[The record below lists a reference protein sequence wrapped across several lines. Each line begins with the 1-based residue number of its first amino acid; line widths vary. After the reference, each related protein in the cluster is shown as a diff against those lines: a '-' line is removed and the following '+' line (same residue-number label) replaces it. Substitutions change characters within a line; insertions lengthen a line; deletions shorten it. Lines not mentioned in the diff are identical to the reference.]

1 MKLSMY
7 KVHNNPYEA
16 FLPKI
21 LNLNQI
27 KPFKLKYVQSETIC
41 IKLAKQVNY
50 TIKCLWLPTYVLT
63 IFKHALK

>member
-1 MKLSMY
+1 MKLSVY

-27 KPFKLKYVQSETIC
+27 KPFKLKCVQSETIC
-41 IKLAKQVNY
+41 IKLEKQVNY
-50 TIKCLWLPTYVLT
+50 TIKCVWLPTYVLT